1 MHFCGCKTNKFLS
14 FTLLKN
20 PTLSLR
26 GIFMFSNLPFGE
38 LFVETGIITQQQLD
52 EAVKIQS
59 ESGGRERLSDI
70 LLSLGYITEYQLMK
84 AMEYRFRI
92 PYCDLTSIE
101 IPPELSQVISHETAK
116 NHTVVPIAKEG
127 RQLTVAT
134 ADPMNFGAIDDLK
147 LETKM
152 EIKQVISTATDIK
165 SAIVKLYEQT
175 QTDETLHDIN
185 KEYTMDD
192 VEALSVEINEGVDNA
207 PIVRLV
213 NLIINHA
220 INSRSSD
227 IHIEPMENTVKIR
240 YRIDGELYEQ
250 LSITKAAHSAVV
262 ARLKIMGDM
271 NIAEKRAPQ
280 DGRIR
285 TSFNGTNV
293 DLRLSVL
300 PTVNGEK
307 IVIRVLGGRGVIL
320 ERDKLGF
327 TEANSVMFDDLL
339 KNPNGIILVSGP
351 TGSGKSTTLYTV
363 LNELNTP
370 KVNIITVEDPVEYR
384 MEGINQVQVNPKAR
398 LTFAEGLRSILRQDP
413 DIIMIGEIRDTET
426 AEIAVRASITG
437 HLVLSTIHTND
448 SASTVT
454 RLIDMGIEPF
464 LVAASLKG
472 VVSQRLV
479 RKICP
484 KCKTARKTDEIET
497 KLLGIDQPVEVY
509 EGTGCKAC
517 NNTGYNG
524 RTAIHEILVMNKE
537 MVALVNRRGSTAELK
552 QLAVKFGTKTLRDTC
567 RDLVLEGV
575 TTVEELI
582 KVTYGTD

>member
-1 MHFCGCKTNKFLS
+1 LWGVCMYT
-14 FTLLKN
+14 
-20 PTLSLR
+20 
-26 GIFMFSNLPFGE
+26 NLPIGE
-38 LFVETGIITQQQLD
+38 LFVETGIITQEQLD
-52 EAVKIQS
+52 EAVKLQS
-59 ESGGRERLSDI
+59 EGGGKDKLSEI
-70 LLSLGYITEYQLMK
+70 LLSLGYITEKQLMK

-92 PYCDLTSIE
+92 PYYDLPTME
-101 IPPELSQVISHETAK
+101 IPSELSQVLSHETAK
-116 NHTVVPIAKEG
+116 KHTVVPIAKEG
-127 RQLTVAT
+127 RQLTIAT
-134 ADPMNFGAIDDLK
+134 ADPMNFHALDDLK

-152 EIKQVISTATDIK
+152 EIKLVLAAPSDIE

-192 VEALSVEINEGVDNA
+192 VEALSSEINEGVDNA

-240 YRIDGELYEQ
+240 YRIDGELHEQ

-262 ARLKIMGDM
+262 ARLKIMADM
-271 NIAEKRAPQ
+271 NIAEKRVPQ
-280 DGRIR
+280 DGRIC
-285 TSFNGTNV
+285 TTFNGTNV
-293 DLRLSVL
+293 DLRVSVL

-307 IVIRVLGGRGVIL
+307 IVIRVLGGRGVAL
-320 ERDKLGF
+320 QRSQLGF
-327 TEANSVMFDDLL
+327 TEENSKMFDQIL

-384 MEGINQVQVNPKAR
+384 MEGINQVQVNVKAK

-448 SASTVT
+448 SASTVS

-484 KCKTARKTDEIET
+484 KCKTSRKTTEVEN
-497 KLLGIDQPVEVY
+497 KLLNIENSVDVY
-509 EGTGCKAC
+509 EGTGCKVC
-517 NNTGYNG
+517 NNTGYTG
-524 RTAIHEILVMNKE
+524 RTAIHEILIMNKE
-537 MVALVNRRGSTAELK
+537 MVSLVNKGGSTEELRE
-552 QLAVKFGTKTLRDTC
+552 LAVKNGTKTLRETC
-567 RDLVLEGV
+567 KELVLQGI
-575 TTVEELI
+575 TTIDELI
-582 KVTYGTD
+582 KVTYSND